1 MKKILY
7 TFLLLGSLV
16 TFIGCEESN
25 YEELIP
31 QQYGKILYLKNSGQ
45 NNISL
50 YNDGVQVKYSVTIV
64 KAGSN
69 PAATAQVRLS
79 TLTQEEIDNDSRYKG
94 NNYVVLNSD
103 CYSFRSK
110 DLTFDS
116 NDLYKVEDFTLDPQK
131 IGEQMEASVDNPNS
145 IFILPIRL
153 SSKTDSVNYE
163 KRDVIIKPTVKQL
176 GITFEKNQTSIDLG
190 VNKEEEV
197 VTEIKVTMMS
207 GIINKWDFTA
217 GLSVSTDQNEV
228 DAFNVANGTDY
239 KAIPANAFDVPEKLI
254 FNDGISE
261 SIGVLV
267 VNRSKLS
274 KGSTYLVPLQLEQSE
289 EIDNI
294 VSDTKKHYVILKYL
308 FDMEKDKID
317 LKGKIEDPFGW
328 TGEGSINNLTDGLGD
343 TFWGTKY
350 SKSTPCGNPE
360 YGISFDMHI
369 GKDVQSI
376 MFKYVTRFG
385 NANATP
391 TVIKLFI
398 SSDNGKTWEDEP
410 LATLTKDAN
419 RLPQDKNI
427 EFTSSTYSSD
437 KAFNCIRF
445 SIMESKQ
452 GICDGQHLTDDEKFA
467 VSTALTAISLW
478 GM

>member
-16 TFIGCEESN
+16 TFIGCNESN

-176 GITFEKNQTSIDLG
+176 GITFENNQTSIDLG

-207 GIINKWDFTA
+207 GIINKWNFTA

-228 DAFNVANGTDY
+228 DAFNIANGTDY

-317 LKGKIEDPFGW
+317 LKGKLEDTFGI
-328 TGEGSINNLTDGLGD
+328 TGAGEGSLANLIDENPD
-343 TFWGTKY
+343 THWGTEY
-350 SKSTPCGNPE
+350 RKSCGSPE
-360 YGISFDMHI
+360 WGQSFDIHI
-369 GKDVQSI
+369 GKDVHSI
-376 MFKYVTRFG
+376 MFKYTTRG
-385 NANATP
+385 NSNATP
-391 TVIKLFI
+391 TLIKLFI
-398 SSDNGKTWEDEP
+398 SSDDGQTWEDEP

-419 RLPQDKNI
+419 RLPQDSKI
-427 EFTSSTYSSD
+427 EFTSSTYSID
-437 KAFNCIRF
+437 KTFNCIRF

-452 GICDGQHLTDDEKFA
+452 GKCDGLNKSGNWW
-467 VSTALTAISLW
+467 VSTALSEISLW
-478 GM
+478 GR